1 MTLTNPMK
9 VVLALVLIALIG
21 LGFWVMDWQKKFNE
35 LSSLQTNLQTKKD
48 KYEKAKQAGQDLPK
62 EMARKD
68 ELERTLRSLIQEQI
82 SPEPASVFVPAY
94 IQEVENLVL
103 YEQKRMR
110 DDNFTVLS
118 LTPGIQTMTKLGG
131 TEEKKPAEGEAAA
144 PAKDAAAAAA
154 AAESEALKGYPT
166 RTFQMS
172 LQGRYTTLIDFLH
185 QLGALKLKRLVTINR
200 IALAPSRE
208 SVAGSSPVLSIQMPI
223 TAYLW
228 QGGE

>member
-35 LSSLQTNLQTKKD
+35 LSSLQTNLQSKKD
-48 KYEKAKQAGQDLPK
+48 KYEKARQAGQDLPK

-110 DDNFTVLS
+110 DDNFTVTS
-118 LTPGIQTMTKLGG
+118 LTPGIQTMTKLGSA
-131 TEEKKPAEGEAAA
+131 EEKKPAEGEAA
-144 PAKDAAAAAA
+144 PTDAAAAAA

-200 IALAPSRE
+200 IALAPSGL
-208 SVAGSSPVLSIQMPI
+208 SAPGSSPVLSIQMPI

>member
-1 MTLTNPMK
+1 VTLTNPMK
-9 VVLALVLIALIG
+9 VVLALVLVALIG

-48 KYEKAKQAGQDLPK
+48 KFEKAKQAGQDLPK

-110 DDNFTVLS
+110 DNNFSVLT

-131 TEEKKPAEGEAAA
+131 TEGEKKPAAEGEAA
-144 PAKDAAAAAA
+144 KTDAAAAAA

-172 LQGRYTTLIDFLH
+172 LEGKYTTLIDFLH

-200 IALAPSRE
+200 IALAPSKVGAE
-208 SVAGSSPVLSIQMPI
+208 GSSPVLSIQMPI